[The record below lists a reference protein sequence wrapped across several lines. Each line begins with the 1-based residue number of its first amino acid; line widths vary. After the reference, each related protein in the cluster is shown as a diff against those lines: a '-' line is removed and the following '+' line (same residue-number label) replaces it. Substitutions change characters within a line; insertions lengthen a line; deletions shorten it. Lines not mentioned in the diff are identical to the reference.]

1 MGAPARRAA
10 SSTVSS
16 GIASAALH
24 NGVNVT
30 RIRRFS
36 HFPEKLLAVAGV
48 YTCKTSEEFMS
59 SGIKTTEETKLAEA
73 IVGALDADAVR
84 VCSDDRDS
92 IRFSIRAAGMKLRS
106 IVLRRWALRR
116 LLSDPAGPVKIE
128 YLQRELRTAATQRIE
143 YAYPRKSIVRKD
155 LPKTFAPLAQAR

>member
-1 MGAPARRAA
+1 
-10 SSTVSS
+10 
-16 GIASAALH
+16 
-24 NGVNVT
+24 
-30 RIRRFS
+30 
-36 HFPEKLLAVAGV
+36 
-48 YTCKTSEEFMS
+48 MS
-59 SGIKTTEETKLAEA
+59 SATKTTEETKLAET

-92 IRFSIRAAGMKLRS
+92 IRFSVRAAGMKLRS

>member
-1 MGAPARRAA
+1 
-10 SSTVSS
+10 
-16 GIASAALH
+16 
-24 NGVNVT
+24 
-30 RIRRFS
+30 
-36 HFPEKLLAVAGV
+36 
-48 YTCKTSEEFMS
+48 MS
-59 SGIKTTEETKLAEA
+59 SAIKTAEETKLAEA
-73 IVGALDADAVR
+73 IVGALDADSVR

-116 LLSDPAGPVKIE
+116 LLSDPAGAVKVE
-128 YLQRELRTAATQRIE
+128 YLQRELRTAATQRVE

>member
-1 MGAPARRAA
+1 
-10 SSTVSS
+10 
-16 GIASAALH
+16 
-24 NGVNVT
+24 
-30 RIRRFS
+30 
-36 HFPEKLLAVAGV
+36 
-48 YTCKTSEEFMS
+48 MS
-59 SGIKTTEETKLAEA
+59 SAIKKTDETRLAEE
-73 IVGALDADAVR
+73 IVATLEADAVR

-116 LLSDPAGPVKIE
+116 LLNDPAGPVKIE

-155 LPKTFAPLAQAR
+155 MPSAFAPLAQAR

>member
-1 MGAPARRAA
+1 
-10 SSTVSS
+10 
-16 GIASAALH
+16 
-24 NGVNVT
+24 
-30 RIRRFS
+30 
-36 HFPEKLLAVAGV
+36 
-48 YTCKTSEEFMS
+48 MS
-59 SGIKTTEETKLAEA
+59 SAIKTTDETRLAKE
-73 IVGALDADAVR
+73 IVGTLEADAVR

-128 YLQRELRTAATQRIE
+128 YLQRELRTAASQRIE

-155 LPKTFAPLAQAR
+155 MPATFAPLAQAR